1 MGSLYNSD
9 ANAAITQAFNPAT
22 GALKIEGGAAGSG
35 AGTEYVED
43 VASVG
48 GEQGPLVMGIRQ
60 DSDVTPVSANGDYHP
75 FIFNEVGRLKTA
87 SAPAQYTAAT
97 GNITANA
104 QTITADV
111 TQVSNL
117 MVHCFGTFA
126 GSNVTFEGSLNSTN
140 GTDGNWFGI
149 QAVRTNANTVEAT
162 TGVLGA
168 APAYG
173 WELSVN
179 ALKWFRVRATAFTSG
194 TQSWVFTL
202 GSFATEPIPAIQTH
216 AVTQSG
222 AFTITL
228 PTASVHTLTS
238 AATTNATNVKATAG
252 HVYELTVDNFTASIK
267 WFKLYNKATA
277 PTVGTD
283 VPVLTIPVPANSYV
297 TLNFG
302 TTGKRFA
309 TGIGIAIT
317 GAQAVADTTAVAAG
331 DTHSQLSYI

>member
-9 ANAAITQAFNPAT
+9 ANAAITQAFNPET

-48 GEQGPLVMGIRQ
+48 GEQGPLIMGIRQ
-60 DSDVTPVSANGDYHP
+60 DADVSPVSNDGDFHP
-75 FIFNEVGRLKTA
+75 LTFNEVGRLKTD
-87 SAPAQYTAAT
+87 STPAQYTAAT
-97 GNITANA
+97 GTITANA
-104 QTITADV
+104 QTIPVNV
-111 TQVSNL
+111 TQVSNI
-117 MVHCFGTFA
+117 MAQCYGTF
-126 GSNVTFEGSLNSTN
+126 STVNVTFEGSLNSTN
-140 GTDGNWFGI
+140 GTDGNWFTV
-149 QAVRTNANTVEAT
+149 QAAHTNSNTAET
-162 TGVLGA
+162 STGNLSA

-179 ALKWFRVRATAFTSG
+179 ALKWFRVRAIAFTSG
-194 TQSWVFTL
+194 TQNWVFTL
-202 GSFATEPIPAIQTH
+202 GSFATEPIPIIQTH
-216 AVTQSG
+216 A
-222 AFTITL
+222 ITL

-283 VPVLTIPVPANSYV
+283 VPVLTIPVPANSFV

-302 TTGKRFA
+302 ATGKRFA
-309 TGIGIAIT
+309 TGIGFAIT

>member
-9 ANAAITQAFNPAT
+9 ANAAITQAFNPET
-22 GALKIEGGAAGSG
+22 GALKIEGGAAGGG

-43 VASVG
+43 AASQG
-48 GEQGPLVMGIRQ
+48 GENGPFILGRRS
-60 DSDVTPVSANGDYHP
+60 DSDTSPVSNDGDYHGLQ
-75 FIFNEVGRLKTA
+75 FNNVGRLKVA
-87 SAPAQYTAAT
+87 AMPGDYTAT
-97 GNITANA
+97 VGNVTAIGNTVVVDTSKA
-104 QTITADV
+104 
-111 TQVSNL
+111 SNL
-117 MVHCFGTFA
+117 VLYCTGTF
-126 GSNVTFEGSLNSTN
+126 STVNCTFEGSIDG
-140 GTDGNWFGI
+140 GTSWFGI
-149 QAVRTNANTVEAT
+149 QAVRTNANTVETAT
-162 TGVLGA
+162 GNLSA

-179 ALKWFRVRATAFTSG
+179 ALTHARIRATAWTSG
-194 TQSWVFTL
+194 TQVWTCL
-202 GSFATEPIPAIQTH
+202 PGAYATEPIPAVQTH

-283 VPVLTIPVPANSYV
+283 VPVLTIPVPANSFV

-302 TTGKRFA
+302 ATGKRFA
-309 TGIGIAIT
+309 TGIGFAIT